1 MGSLT
6 GIVRALQILQ
16 FYDLRG
22 WDYVG
27 FETVFIAVFF
37 IWAWLAL
44 AFIRH
49 QKR

>member
-1 MGSLT
+1 MCMN
-6 GIVRALQILQ
+6 LQILQ

-22 WDYVG
+22 KSKWNYVG

-49 QKR
+49 QRR